1 MITWHDFQGRL
12 WCRLLFEPISQLLPK
27 LSHNCLWRFSVTEF
41 IKSLYYD
48 VVLVIHNANIWTLK
62 TITTH
67 SNSPSVTPPWMW
79 LQSQKSPTGLPDI
92 KFRRRRRQPHCPC
105 PAPSDKSAELHHL
118 TSRMKQVCRW
128 DKQWKIGDIFPLS
141 LSEASINIRDL
152 HIFNPVLRSFQQI
165 PIPAEKWGHSLGAYL
180 SDIWS
185 CVYVNPRLLIFP
197 SSPPLP
203 LADHQA
209 PLWSTGGSA
218 QCPAVT
224 CLGEC
229 RYQPAMWP
237 GLDHSSTEAWEKG
250 AESKEWGREVWN
262 AL

>member
-1 MITWHDFQGRL
+1 MWHDLQWSL
-12 WCRLLFEPISQLLPK
+12 WHRLLFQGISQFLPK

-67 SNSPSVTPPWMW
+67 SNSPSVPPPWMW
-79 LQSQKSPTGLPDI
+79 LQTQKSPTGLPDI

-165 PIPAEKWGHSLGAYL
+165 PIPAEKWGHCLGAYL
-180 SDIWS
+180 FYI
-185 CVYVNPRLLIFP
+185 
-197 SSPPLP
+197 
-203 LADHQA
+203 
-209 PLWSTGGSA
+209 
-218 QCPAVT
+218 
-224 CLGEC
+224 
-229 RYQPAMWP
+229 
-237 GLDHSSTEAWEKG
+237 
-250 AESKEWGREVWN
+250 
-262 AL
+262 